1 MIAKKEYI
9 FEGVPVQ
16 VVRRPRMKNI
26 RVKVVPP
33 YGDVVLSCAP
43 GVRNYEWMA
52 VLREAWQGI
61 VAAREKFL
69 QGWGERIAAQG
80 GRCFL
85 WGKAYELKVVFT
97 EHAHFAR
104 LVDGHIVL
112 AVPPGSGR
120 EQMEDCLYELYR
132 RELERAVTEIFPKCE
147 QITGLSAKEVRL
159 KRMKTRWGSCNIKEK
174 RVWLSLN
181 LAKRPPECLQYV
193 IIHELVHLLEKNHTP
208 KFHALVAGFYP
219 AWQQAE
225 KWLRGERY
233 DGSDT

>member
-33 YGDVVLSCAP
+33 HGDVELSCAP
-43 GVRNYEWMA
+43 GVRNYEWEA

-61 VAAREKFL
+61 MAARERFL
-69 QGWGERIAAQG
+69 QGCGERIAADG

-159 KRMKTRWGSCNIKEK
+159 KRMKTRWG
-174 RVWLSLN
+174 
-181 LAKRPPECLQYV
+181 
-193 IIHELVHLLEKNHTP
+193 
-208 KFHALVAGFYP
+208 
-219 AWQQAE
+219 
-225 KWLRGERY
+225 
-233 DGSDT
+233 

>member
-1 MIAKKEYI
+1 M
-9 FEGVPVQ
+9 
-16 VVRRPRMKNI
+16 
-26 RVKVVPP
+26 
-33 YGDVVLSCAP
+33 
-43 GVRNYEWMA
+43 
-52 VLREAWQGI
+52 
-61 VAAREKFL
+61 
-69 QGWGERIAAQG
+69 
-80 GRCFL
+80 

-181 LAKRPPECLQYV
+181 LAKKPPECLAYV

-219 AWQQAE
+219 EWQQAE
-225 KWLRGERY
+225 AWLRGECR
-233 DGSDT
+233 